1 MENSIEFPQKSKNNY
16 HKTQQSTHGDI
27 SKESRTVIQKDICT
41 PMLVAALFTVS
52 QDMDTY
58 PSMLVYFNEIL
69 FSHLKK
75 KGNST
80 ICNNMH
86 RPWKHYAKLER
97 GRQILYNLTYMQ
109 NL

>member
-41 PMLVAALFTVS
+41 PMLMAALFTIS

-69 FSHLKK
+69 FSHFFKK
-75 KGNST
+75 KEILPFAT
-80 ICNNMH
+80 ICID
-86 RPWKHYAKLER
+86 LESTM
-97 GRQILYNLTYMQ
+97 LS
-109 NL
+109 

>member
-75 KGNST
+75 KEILPFAT
-80 ICNNMH
+80 ICID
-86 RPWKHYAKLER
+86 LESTM
-97 GRQILYNLTYMQ
+97 LS
-109 NL
+109 

>member
-27 SKESRTVIQKDICT
+27 SKENRTVIQKDICT
-41 PMLVAALFTVS
+41 PMLMAALFTIS

-69 FSHLKK
+69 LPKLSKQIPFI
-75 KGNST
+75 ST
-80 ICNNMH
+80 FFFWFLSQLSEQSIV
-86 RPWKHYAKLER
+86 
-97 GRQILYNLTYMQ
+97 
-109 NL
+109 